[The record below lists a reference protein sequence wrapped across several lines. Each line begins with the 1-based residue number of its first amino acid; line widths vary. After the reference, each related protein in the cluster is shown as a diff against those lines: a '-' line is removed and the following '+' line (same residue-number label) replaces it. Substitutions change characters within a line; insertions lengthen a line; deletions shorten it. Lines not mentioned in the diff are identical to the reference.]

1 MRVAAIDCGT
11 NTLRLFIAAL
21 DADGSLRELDR
32 RLTFVGLGEGV
43 DATGCFAPDALA
55 RAFRACEQYSE
66 IIADLDCTRTRF
78 VATSATRDA
87 SNREEL
93 FAGVRERMGIEPE
106 VISGVEESELSF
118 AGAVNGIRCPDNP
131 VLVMDSGGG
140 STELVRGTAACR
152 PDTVTAVERGVSLD
166 IGSRRLRERILH
178 GDPPTADEIGE
189 ARGLVRRELDDA
201 ALDLSGIGSFIGVA
215 GTVTSMTALA
225 LRLRRYDRARVHGA
239 TMSASAVHGVT
250 GGLLTS
256 TVAEVT
262 SWGPVQPQRAEV
274 LCAGALIVDEVV
286 RRVGSAE
293 IIASEADVLDGVALG
308 LLSDGPDQE
317 LRSR

>member
-11 NTLRLFIAAL
+11 NTMRLLVAAL

-43 DATGCFAPDALA
+43 DATGHFAPDALQ
-55 RAFRACEQYSE
+55 RALRACEQYAE
-66 IIADLDCTRTRF
+66 IIADLDCARARF

-87 SNREEL
+87 INRDEL
-93 FAGVRERMGIEPE
+93 FDGVRARMGIEPE

-118 AGAVNGIRCPDNP
+118 AGAVSGIRCPKNP

-140 STELVRGTAACR
+140 STELVRGTAGCCTDSA
-152 PDTVTAVERGVSLD
+152 TAVTKGVSLD

-178 GDPPTADEIGE
+178 GDPPTEAEIDQ
-189 ARGLVRRELDDA
+189 ARAFVRQELDGAGLHLADV
-201 ALDLSGIGSFIGVA
+201 GSFIGVA

-225 LRLRRYDRARVHGA
+225 LRLHRYDRARVHGA
-239 TMSASAVHGVT
+239 AMSARTVHEIT
-250 GGLLTS
+250 NRLLTS

-262 SWGPVQPQRAEV
+262 CWGPVQPQRAEV

-286 RRVGSAE
+286 QRVGAAE
-293 IIASEADVLDGVALG
+293 LIASEADVLDGVALG
-308 LLSDGPDQE
+308 LFAGGSGQE
-317 LRSR
+317 PARR

>member
-11 NTLRLFIAAL
+11 NTLRLFIATL

-32 RLTFVGLGEGV
+32 RLTFVGLGQGV
-43 DATGCFAPDALA
+43 DATGRFAPDALH

-66 IIADLDCTRTRF
+66 VIADLDCSRARF

-87 SNREEL
+87 ANREEL
-93 FAGVRERMGIEPE
+93 FDGVRERLGIEPE

-118 AGAVNGIRCPDNP
+118 TGAVSGIRCPHNP

-140 STELVRGTAACR
+140 STELVRGTAACGQ
-152 PDTVTAVERGVSLD
+152 DGITAVERGISLD

-178 GDPPTADEIGE
+178 GDPPSAGEVEE
-189 ARGLVRRELDDA
+189 ARGLVRRELA
-201 ALDLSGIGSFIGVA
+201 GAGLDLADVGSFIGVA

-239 TMSASAVHGVT
+239 TMSADTVHEVT
-250 GGLLTS
+250 GRLLAS
-256 TVAEVT
+256 TVAEIT

-274 LCAGALIVDEVV
+274 LCAGALIVDEVIGA
-286 RRVGSAE
+286 VGATE
-293 IIASEADVLDGVALG
+293 LIASEADILDGVALG
-308 LLSDGPDQE
+308 LLSGGPGQE
-317 LRSR
+317 LPSC